1 MTAEE
6 SVSFDEAARLNTLAA
21 VLVLHGCGYEAS
33 WYLEQAAQHAVS
45 PEARVVLQERAKAL
59 RQSVLWRA
67 LLAWTP
73 TTTH

>member
-6 SVSFDEAARLNTLAA
+6 STSFDEASRLNALAA

-33 WYLEQAAQHAVS
+33 WYLEQASQHAVS
-45 PEARVVLQERAKAL
+45 QEARAVLQGRAKAL

-67 LLAWTP
+67 LLARTP
-73 TTTH
+73 TKTH